1 MNSDSLEK
9 ASSEF
14 TSVNDRKK
22 PENEENEDATLQRGD
37 FTIKAYNS
45 YDSMSEFISGENKMV
60 EGEVSEDFSLDNC
73 IIHEELA
80 TVNDI
85 EVGDKITLVDSN
97 DDTNTYELTVTG
109 IYQTNTEGQS
119 GPFQMFSD
127 SANTIITNQTVA
139 KKILEQDENLKYTVS
154 PTYILKD
161 KNVVEKFETE
171 VTKKGLS
178 DDYQVTTNLDSIERE
193 TESISNLSS
202 FANTF
207 LIVILVIGVIVLL
220 IINMIHIRER
230 KYEIGVLRTIG
241 MKKSSVVL
249 KFLMELFIV
258 SFTSIII
265 GVGIGAL
272 TSVPVANHLLKQ
284 EINSNQ
290 QSMNQ
295 VQDNF
300 GRGGHDLQIKPMN
313 QTIEQ
318 VIEIKAVVN
327 FKVLGQVTIIGILL
341 TIIGGISAVVSIA
354 KFSPLEIL
362 RERS

>member
-22 PENEENEDATLQRGD
+22 TENEENEDATLQRGD

-60 EGEVSEDFSLDNC
+60 ESEVSEDFSLDNC

-154 PTYILKD
+154 HTYILKD

-207 LIVILVIGVIVLL
+207 LIVIL
-220 IINMIHIRER
+220 
-230 KYEIGVLRTIG
+230 
-241 MKKSSVVL
+241 
-249 KFLMELFIV
+249 ELV
-258 SFTSIII
+258 
-265 GVGIGAL
+265 
-272 TSVPVANHLLKQ
+272 
-284 EINSNQ
+284 
-290 QSMNQ
+290 
-295 VQDNF
+295 
-300 GRGGHDLQIKPMN
+300 
-313 QTIEQ
+313 
-318 VIEIKAVVN
+318 
-327 FKVLGQVTIIGILL
+327 
-341 TIIGGISAVVSIA
+341 
-354 KFSPLEIL
+354 
-362 RERS
+362 